1 MGELKAIDTDKIYRL
16 FYPIVP
22 IVVTAAHGG
31 EVGGLAA
38 ISYIALS
45 FKPPLI
51 GASIHGES
59 RTARLVRSSKEFALN
74 WLDYDDRDQILKM
87 GEAARRDV
95 KDKLKAMGLAT
106 ANAKAIT
113 APVLRNAVA
122 VVECKL
128 SNVFTT
134 GDHEL
139 FVGES
144 VAAYAI
150 EDFEEYWRFSKYRA
164 PLYIGSGRGEKFARM
179 SIP

>member
-1 MGELKAIDTDKIYRL
+1 MRAVDTGKIYRL
-16 FYPIVP
+16 FYPVVP

-51 GASIHGES
+51 GVSIHGES
-59 RTARLVRSSKEFALN
+59 RTGRLVRASKEFALN
-74 WLDYDDRDQILKM
+74 WLDYEDRDQILKIS
-87 GEAARRDV
+87 EAAGKDV
-95 KDKLKAMGLAT
+95 RDKLKAMGLET
-106 ANAKAIT
+106 AKAKAIA

-128 SNVFTT
+128 NNVFTT

-150 EDFEEYWRFSKYRA
+150 EDFDEYWQFSKYRA